1 MIWMRLPASSQ
12 IYFQEVLTAGFDAE
26 FTVEGDRTEITVTRC
41 VALSG
46 SERVE
51 LERHDQACIA
61 CQALWPA
68 CFEVLLPDALAEVEM
83 KEQMGHDAPRC
94 HFVICARGPYD
105 DGGR

>member
-1 MIWMRLPASSQ
+1 M
-12 IYFQEVLTAGFDAE
+12 LTAGFDAE

-61 CQALWPA
+61 CRGLWQAY
-68 CFEVLLPDALAEVEM
+68 FDVLLPDTPVEVAL
-83 KEQMGHDAPRC
+83 KEQMGHGAPRC
-94 HFVICARGPYD
+94 HIAIRT
-105 DGGR
+105 GRIYNDEG